1 MEKVLSPSGRAQP
14 SSPARGHLLSKQGP
28 GTCSNKLIDQ
38 KIWLAVES
46 LSKIW
51 GVIGAP
57 LLHMTCPFLTIF
69 GQNLVRGTFRFS

>member
-28 GTCSNKLIDQ
+28 GTCSNKPIDQ

-46 LSKIW
+46 LS
-51 GVIGAP
+51 IGEWFAP
-57 LLHMTCPFLTIF
+57 LLRMTCPFLTIF